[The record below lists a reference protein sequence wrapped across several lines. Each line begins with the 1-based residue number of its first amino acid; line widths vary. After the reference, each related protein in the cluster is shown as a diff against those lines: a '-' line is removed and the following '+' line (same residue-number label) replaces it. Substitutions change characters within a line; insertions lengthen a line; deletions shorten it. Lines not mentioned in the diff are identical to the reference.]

1 MRKKKQKHPK
11 AITIG
16 SVVQLKSGGP
26 LMTVVSAISNTI
38 VVLTVLW
45 ADDQNRIQKADIG
58 IQALR
63 LVRQ

>member
-1 MRKKKQKHPK
+1 MKIKKEK

-26 LMTVVSAISNTI
+26 KMTVVSAVSNVS

-45 ADDQNRIQKADIG
+45 ADTQNRIAKADIAL
-58 IQALR
+58 QALR
-63 LVRQ
+63 LVK

>member
-1 MRKKKQKHPK
+1 MKKKQKVQK
-11 AITIG
+11 AIMIG

-26 LMTVVSAISNTI
+26 KMTVVSALSNTG

-45 ADDQNRIQKADIG
+45 SGKDDRIQKADIA

-63 LVRQ
+63 LVK

>member
-1 MRKKKQKHPK
+1 MKKQKKQK
-11 AITIG
+11 AIVIG

-26 LMTVVSAISNTI
+26 RMTVVSAVSNLA

-45 ADDQNRIQKADIG
+45 AGKDDRVQKADIA

-63 LVRQ
+63 LVK

>member
-1 MRKKKQKHPK
+1 MSKKQKKQAKP
-11 AITIG
+11 ITIG

-26 LMTVVSAISNTI
+26 LMTVVSAVSNLA

-45 ADDQNRIQKADIG
+45 AGKDDRIQKADIG

-63 LVRQ
+63 LVK

>member
-1 MRKKKQKHPK
+1 MRKQKAPK

-26 LMTVVSAISNTI
+26 KMTVVSAVSNLS

-45 ADDQNRIQKADIG
+45 ADTQNRIAKADIA

-63 LVRQ
+63 LVR

>member
-1 MRKKKQKHPK
+1 MSKKKKAPK

-26 LMTVVSAISNTI
+26 KMTVVSAVSNLA

-45 ADDQNRIQKADIG
+45 ATPDARVQKADIA

-63 LVRQ
+63 LVK